1 MIQDINP
8 HKFDL
13 TYGQPKAQDEDF
25 VLYIKKSKT
34 LLRKVDE
41 ENHKIPKFSDF
52 PEDKELLKESAYY
65 LFAID
70 GNHYYYVTEMPR
82 YDSDVYELCP
92 TAAYRKMHPM
102 YQAFAGI
109 TATQIHRFK
118 ESRKYCGCCGHL
130 MENSKTE
137 RALVCPEC
145 GQTEY
150 PKISP
155 AIRHLSLRS
164 S

>member
-52 PEDKELLKESAYY
+52 PEDKARIICSPSME
-65 LFAID
+65 II
-70 GNHYYYVTEMPR
+70 
-82 YDSDVYELCP
+82 
-92 TAAYRKMHPM
+92 
-102 YQAFAGI
+102 I
-109 TATQIHRFK
+109 T
-118 ESRKYCGCCGHL
+118 
-130 MENSKTE
+130 M
-137 RALVCPEC
+137 
-145 GQTEY
+145 
-150 PKISP
+150 
-155 AIRHLSLRS
+155 
-164 S
+164 

>member
-1 MIQDINP
+1 MIQNINP

-41 ENHKIPKFSDF
+41 ENHEIPKFSDF

-70 GNHYYYVTEMPR
+70 GNHYYYVTKMPR
-82 YDSDVYELCP
+82 YDADVYELCS
-92 TAAYRKMHPM
+92 TERC
-102 YQAFAGI
+102 I
-109 TATQIHRFK
+109 RCIRLSRESRRHRFIALK
-118 ESRKYCGCCGHL
+118 RAES
-130 MENSKTE
+130 T
-137 RALVCPEC
+137 ADAVV
-145 GQTEY
+145 
-150 PKISP
+150 I
-155 AIRHLSLRS
+155 
-164 S
+164 

>member
-52 PEDKELLKESAYY
+52 PEDKGAAERKRVLSVRHRWKSLL
-65 LFAID
+65 LCD
-70 GNHYYYVTEMPR
+70 GDAE
-82 YDSDVYELCP
+82 
-92 TAAYRKMHPM
+92 
-102 YQAFAGI
+102 I
-109 TATQIHRFK
+109 
-118 ESRKYCGCCGHL
+118 
-130 MENSKTE
+130 
-137 RALVCPEC
+137 
-145 GQTEY
+145 
-150 PKISP
+150 
-155 AIRHLSLRS
+155 
-164 S
+164 

>member
-1 MIQDINP
+1 MIQNINP

-41 ENHKIPKFSDF
+41 ENHEIPKFSDF

-70 GNHYYYVTEMPR
+70 GNHYYYVMIKRAPKN
-82 YDSDVYELCP
+82 VI
-92 TAAYRKMHPM
+92 
-102 YQAFAGI
+102 GI
-109 TATQIHRFK
+109 VMTTIAP
-118 ESRKYCGCCGHL
+118 
-130 MENSKTE
+130 N
-137 RALVCPEC
+137 
-145 GQTEY
+145 
-150 PKISP
+150 
-155 AIRHLSLRS
+155 
-164 S
+164 

>member
-52 PEDKELLKESAYY
+52 PEDKELLKEAS
-65 LFAID
+65 LL
-70 GNHYYYVTEMPR
+70 P
-82 YDSDVYELCP
+82 P
-92 TAAYRKMHPM
+92 
-102 YQAFAGI
+102 
-109 TATQIHRFK
+109 
-118 ESRKYCGCCGHL
+118 
-130 MENSKTE
+130 
-137 RALVCPEC
+137 
-145 GQTEY
+145 
-150 PKISP
+150 P
-155 AIRHLSLRS
+155 AIEMGEELKKRGVRVEGTPMTIEGLVDAICR
-164 S
+164 

>member
-65 LFAID
+65 L
-70 GNHYYYVTEMPR
+70 Y
-82 YDSDVYELCP
+82 
-92 TAAYRKMHPM
+92 AA
-102 YQAFAGI
+102 
-109 TATQIHRFK
+109 
-118 ESRKYCGCCGHL
+118 
-130 MENSKTE
+130 
-137 RALVCPEC
+137 V
-145 GQTEY
+145 GQ
-150 PKISP
+150 
-155 AIRHLSLRS
+155 S

>member
-1 MIQDINP
+1 MTTASAVLSAL
-8 HKFDL
+8 F
-13 TYGQPKAQDEDF
+13 KAMNLCRRD
-25 VLYIKKSKT
+25 S
-34 LLRKVDE
+34 R
-41 ENHKIPKFSDF
+41 
-52 PEDKELLKESAYY
+52 ESAYY

-118 ESRKYCGCCGHL
+118 ESRKYCGCIFL
-130 MENSKTE
+130 Y
-137 RALVCPEC
+137 AAV
-145 GQTEY
+145 GQ
-150 PKISP
+150 
-155 AIRHLSLRS
+155 S